1 MPLTQHL
8 KQNTATIF
16 DLTVI
21 EMGKESLS
29 ELSSDV
35 QLNPPT
41 ELLTALQEY
50 DFKYHK
56 ALDLKAINVYVI
68 ETVCNCFQALVKL
81 NRDVIQSFDKA
92 VKETKHLGCDFNFEI
107 EDVTIYG
114 IKDTVYFKL
123 DEVVYVSTD
132 ETVNVNIIKFF
143 TSAKSQAFV
152 KMIQDFN
159 DSASQKEPMMGAGV
173 FDMLT
178 DGSIQD
184 SILEDEEMINESN
197 KGNLPIHI
205 HRRLVKLAFNEGIDG
220 ILISPEGKHYVKE
233 TEEDG
238 LIVFIPMIDK
248 HFVGDVSMVDG
259 SVNQEEL
266 TDLFLGEYK
275 LDEPVLAHLCYKEH
289 PVIQEIYPDY
299 AIAGIFFSAEH
310 LDEMES
316 KGLYLNDIVDSM
328 TKDY

>member
-1 MPLTQHL
+1 MSLAKHL

-21 EMGKESLS
+21 ETGKESLS
-29 ELSSDV
+29 ELPSNT

-56 ALDLKAINVYVI
+56 ALDLKVMDVYVI
-68 ETVCNCFQALVKL
+68 EAVCNCFQALVKM
-81 NRDVIQSFDKA
+81 NHDVIQSFDK
-92 VKETKHLGCDFNFEI
+92 VVEETKYLDCDFNFEI
-107 EDVTIYG
+107 EDVTIFG
-114 IKDTVYFKL
+114 IKDNVYFKV
-123 DEVVYVSTD
+123 DEVVYASTD
-132 ETVNVNIIKFF
+132 ETVNVNVIRFF
-143 TSAKSQAFV
+143 TRAKSQAFV
-152 KMIQDFN
+152 KMIQDLDN
-159 DSASQKEPMMGAGV
+159 STSNEEPMMGTGILE
-173 FDMLT
+173 MLT

-184 SILEDEEMINESN
+184 SIFADEEMIEESN

-205 HRRLVKLAFNEGIDG
+205 HRRLVRLAFNEGIDG
-220 ILISPEGKHYVKE
+220 ILISPEGEHYIRE
-233 TEEDG
+233 TEENG
-238 LIVFIPMIDK
+238 VIVFIPMIDK
-248 HFVGDVSMVDG
+248 HFVGDVVLVDD
-259 SVNQEEL
+259 QEEL
-266 TDLFLGEYK
+266 TDLFLGEHEI
-275 LDEPVLAHLCYKEH
+275 DEPVLAHLRYKEH

-299 AIAGIFFSAEH
+299 AIAGIFFSAEQ